1 MSAEP
6 MDIIQQHINLLGE
19 LPASHAKF
27 RTDLNKKIERIQ
39 NEADKLKAL
48 LDNIGELKTKMARS
62 SRDIDTVRVGYK
74 EEINELKEEAKKS
87 KASNTNK
94 LREIAENLSKHTA
107 TLNEIKGATDGINL
121 DELERNVKAL
131 QDALNAEVQ
140 LPVQK
145 DASTSSNPGWGAL
158 RDNVRGAVAGTTGL
172 VADSEGL
179 PEGWKAAVSEEAGE
193 NFGKK
198 YYYNDATDVT
208 QWEKPTSGGRRKSKR
223 SVNMRRKG
231 GRKTRR
237 RRTRRRRTRRRK
249 GGFRYDMS
257 PQEEKRSRTL
267 RSVKSLRSKKSTKKS
282 KSRRTRKSKG
292 EGKGRRSRRRRNR
305 RKR

>member
-19 LPASHAKF
+19 LPASHKKF
-27 RTDLNKKIERIQ
+27 RTDLNEKIKRIQ
-39 NEADKLKAL
+39 GESDKLKAL

-62 SRDIDTVRVGYK
+62 SRDIDAVRVGYK

-131 QDALNAEVQ
+131 QDALNTEVR
-140 LPVQK
+140 LP
-145 DASTSSNPGWGAL
+145 TGSSPGWGAL
-158 RDNVRGAVAGTTGL
+158 RDNVQGAIEGTTGL
-172 VADSEGL
+172 VTDSEGL
-179 PEGWKAAVSEEAGE
+179 PEGWKAAVSDKPDE
-193 NFGKK
+193 NLGKT
-198 YYYNDATDVT
+198 YYYNEATDVT

-231 GRKTRR
+231 GRK
-237 RRTRRRRTRRRK
+237 TRRRRTRRRK

-282 KSRRTRKSKG
+282 KSRQTRKPGG